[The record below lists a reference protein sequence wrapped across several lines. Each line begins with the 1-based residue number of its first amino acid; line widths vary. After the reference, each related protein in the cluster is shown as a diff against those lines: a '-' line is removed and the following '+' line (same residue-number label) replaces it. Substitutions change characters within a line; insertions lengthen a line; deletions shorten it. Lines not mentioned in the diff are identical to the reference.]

1 LCPEEKE
8 GKKEHTIQEREKLL
22 VIRNFTGFVFVLF
35 IYILRFDF
43 AYHYMYEEIE
53 RPITF
58 YIRQSKIQSVHLLN
72 VFFFCLLVLS
82 LSVLG
87 YRSQSEA
94 FSVSLCKQI
103 LIKLV
108 TFGENLTLSWTIRF
122 DFVSMSIG
130 ENFVIEIDG
139 TLL

>member
-1 LCPEEKE
+1 
-8 GKKEHTIQEREKLL
+8 
-22 VIRNFTGFVFVLF
+22 
-35 IYILRFDF
+35 
-43 AYHYMYEEIE
+43 
-53 RPITF
+53 
-58 YIRQSKIQSVHLLN
+58 
-72 VFFFCLLVLS
+72 VLS

>member
-1 LCPEEKE
+1 
-8 GKKEHTIQEREKLL
+8 
-22 VIRNFTGFVFVLF
+22 
-35 IYILRFDF
+35 
-43 AYHYMYEEIE
+43 
-53 RPITF
+53 
-58 YIRQSKIQSVHLLN
+58 
-72 VFFFCLLVLS
+72 
-82 LSVLG
+82 
-87 YRSQSEA
+87 
-94 FSVSLCKQI
+94 LCKQI